1 MQNITAANLL
11 YAAVVLDRQK
21 TAALKDQSRLGI
33 AKNGMK
39 MLLPVSGFF
48 SFPPLGR
55 LDTFLMHF
63 LLSHEWRIYQRIFRA
78 ANPSPMK
85 QYAFRCLPPY
95 EGDSSIS
102 LDSSL
107 DDVSVKLNSHYHANT
122 NRSNRIT
129 RNVELHQ
136 VML

>member
-85 QYAFRCLPPY
+85 QYAFRCLPFY
-95 EGDSSIS
+95 EWYSSIG

-107 DDVSVKLNSHYHANT
+107 DEESMKLISQYHANT
-122 NRSNRIT
+122 NRSNQIT
-129 RNVELHQ
+129 RNVKLHQ